1 MIMKELRTV
10 NEWYDVLEQSKEN
23 PLFVLKHSTTCPV
36 SAAAY
41 NAFES
46 SAEEVPKYF
55 LKVQESRPVSNEI
68 ESNLHVEHQSPQLF
82 LLKDG
87 AAVWQATHYS
97 ISGPQIKKAVENYGS

>member
-1 MIMKELRTV
+1 MKELKTV

-23 PLFVLKHSTTCPV
+23 PLFVLKHSTTCPI

-46 SAEEVPKYF
+46 SAVEVPKYF
-55 LKVQESRPVSNEI
+55 LKVQNSRPVSNEI

-87 AAVWQATHYS
+87 QAVWQATHYS
-97 ISGPQIKKAVENYGS
+97 ISGSKIGKAVDEFGSN

>member
-1 MIMKELRTV
+1 MKELKTV
-10 NEWYDVLEQSKEN
+10 TEWYEVLEQSKEN

-46 SAEEVPKYF
+46 SAVEVPKYF
-55 LKVQESRPVSNEI
+55 LEVQDSRPVSNEI

-82 LLKDG
+82 LVKDG
-87 AAVWQATHYS
+87 QAIWQATHYS
-97 ISGPQIKKAVENYGS
+97 ISGSKIGKALEEYGSN

>member
-1 MIMKELRTV
+1 MKELRTV

-41 NAFES
+41 NAFET

-55 LKVQESRPVSNEI
+55 LKVQDSRPVSNEI

-87 AAVWQATHYS
+87 QAVWQATHYS

>member
-1 MIMKELRTV
+1 MKELRTV
-10 NEWYDVLEQSKEN
+10 NEWYDVLEQSKKN

-46 SAEEVPKYF
+46 SEAEVPKYF

-68 ESNLHVEHQSPQLF
+68 ESNLRVEHQSPQLF

-87 AAVWQATHYS
+87 KAVWQATHYS
-97 ISGPQIKKAVENYGS
+97 ISGSKIGLAVKEYGSK

>member
-1 MIMKELRTV
+1 MKELKTV
-10 NEWYDVLEQSKEN
+10 NEWYDVLEQSTEN

-46 SAEEVPKYF
+46 SAAGVPKYF
-55 LKVQESRPVSNEI
+55 LKVRESRPVSDEI
-68 ESNLHVEHQSPQLF
+68 ESNLRVEHQSPQLF

-87 AAVWQATHYS
+87 KAVWHATHYS
-97 ISGPQIKKAVENYGS
+97 ISGPQIENAVKDYSSK

>member
-1 MIMKELRTV
+1 MKELQTV

-23 PLFVLKHSTTCPV
+23 PLFVLKHSTTCPI

-46 SAEEVPKYF
+46 SATGIPKYF
-55 LKVQESRPVSNEI
+55 LKVQDSRPVSNEI
-68 ESNLHVEHQSPQLF
+68 ESNLRVEHQSPQLF

-87 AAVWQATHYS
+87 QAVWQATHYS
-97 ISGPQIKKAVENYGS
+97 ISGSKIGKAVEEFGSK

>member
-1 MIMKELRTV
+1 MKELKTV

-23 PLFVLKHSTTCPV
+23 SVFVLKHSTTCPV

-46 SAEEVPKYF
+46 SVADVPKYF

-68 ESNLHVEHQSPQLF
+68 ESNLGIEHQSPQLF

-87 AAVWQATHYS
+87 KAVWQATHYS
-97 ISGPQIKKAVENYGS
+97 ISRPQIKKAMENHGSK

>member
-1 MIMKELRTV
+1 MKELKTV

-23 PLFVLKHSTTCPV
+23 PLFVLKHSTTCPI

-46 SAEEVPKYF
+46 SAVEVPKYF
-55 LKVQESRPVSNEI
+55 LKVQDSRPVSNEI

-87 AAVWQATHYS
+87 QAVWQATHYS
-97 ISGPQIKKAVENYGS
+97 ISGSKIGKAVDEFGSN

>member
-1 MIMKELRTV
+1 MKELRTV

-41 NAFES
+41 HAFES
-46 SAEEVPKYF
+46 SAADVPKYF

-68 ESNLHVEHQSPQLF
+68 ESNLGVEHQSPQLF

-87 AAVWQATHYS
+87 QAVWQATHYS
-97 ISGPQIKKAVENYGS
+97 ISGSKIGKAVEEYGSK

>member
-1 MIMKELRTV
+1 MKELRTV

-23 PLFVLKHSTTCPV
+23 PLFVLKHSTTCPI

-46 SAEEVPKYF
+46 SAVGIPKYF
-55 LKVQESRPVSNEI
+55 LKVQERRPVSNEI
-68 ESNLHVEHQSPQLF
+68 ESNLRVEHQSPQLF

-87 AAVWQATHYS
+87 QAVWQATHYS
-97 ISGPQIKKAVENYGS
+97 ISGSKIGKAVEEFGSK

>member
-1 MIMKELRTV
+1 MKELRTV

-23 PLFVLKHSTTCPV
+23 PLFVLKHSTTCPI

-46 SAEEVPKYF
+46 SEVELPKYF
-55 LKVQESRPVSNEI
+55 LKVQDSRPVSNEI
-68 ESNLHVEHQSPQLF
+68 ESDLKVEHQSPQLF

-87 AAVWQATHYS
+87 QAVWQATHYS
-97 ISGPQIKKAVENYGS
+97 ISGLKIGKAVAEFGSN